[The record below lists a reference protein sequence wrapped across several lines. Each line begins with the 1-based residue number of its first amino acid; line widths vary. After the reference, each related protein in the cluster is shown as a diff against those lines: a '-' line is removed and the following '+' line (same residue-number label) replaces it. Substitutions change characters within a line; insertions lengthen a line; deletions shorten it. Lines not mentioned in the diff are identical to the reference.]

1 MSPLIHRR
9 RVLRAGLAM
18 SALLVSPASRAC
30 EFWTTGLR
38 ILQPWTRATLEG
50 DAFAVVCMKF
60 DLVTA
65 SDRLIGVETPIA
77 SSADMGGLGARPSVD
92 FLIREGM
99 DSALDENGSFVR
111 LLGLRHPVELA
122 RTYPLKLVFE
132 KGGVVNAD
140 LDVDYERIETAS
152 AAR

>member
-1 MSPLIHRR
+1 MSRLIHRR
-9 RVLRAGLAM
+9 RVLHAGLAM
-18 SALLVSPASRAC
+18 GALLVSPVSRAC

-38 ILQPWTRATLEG
+38 ILQPWTRATLES

-77 SSADMGGLGARPSVD
+77 TAADMGGLGARPTVD
-92 FLIREGM
+92 FLIPEGM
-99 DSALDENGSFVR
+99 DSVLDESSTFVR
-111 LLGLRHPVELA
+111 LLGLRHPLELA

-140 LDVDYERIETAS
+140 LDVDYERSETAS